1 MRAIARP
8 RLHPSTRDR
17 SCFILTLCV
26 RQTDFP
32 LVLLLLCEAP
42 ASVSSSLK
50 SALITCK
57 HSHIRP
63 PERRSS
69 SSNESLRWPF
79 KPHEVK
85 PHTHTHTALPVL
97 CLQVCFNLS
106 VVSAVS
112 HIKQT
117 PASPEA
123 AGLPGRKWRRHR
135 LRRLICWS
143 FKSSFKNF

>member
-1 MRAIARP
+1 MRAIAWP

-85 PHTHTHTALPVL
+85 PHTHIHTHVHTRTHTRLYLSCVSRCVLISLWSLRCHISNRLPPH
-97 CLQVCFNLS
+97 QRPRGFQEGS
-106 VVSAVS
+106 GGGTVSAD
-112 HIKQT
+112 
-117 PASPEA
+117 
-123 AGLPGRKWRRHR
+123 
-135 LRRLICWS
+135 
-143 FKSSFKNF
+143 